1 MFHGFDFDST
11 MLRIGAMN
19 MTLHGVENP
28 DISYRDSL
36 AEEHNAD
43 AGAYSLILANPPFAG
58 SLDYDT
64 TAKDLLKIV
73 KTKKTELLFL
83 ALFLRLLRTGGRAAV
98 VVPDGVLFGS
108 STAHKAMRRKLIED
122 HKLETIVKLPSGVF
136 RPYAGVSC
144 AIVVFTKTG
153 VGGTEDVWFYDM
165 TADGFSLDD
174 KRTPLLDV
182 AKLGPMPEEALTTEE
197 HTKNNLPDILARWD
211 DLAAEAN
218 RPRTAQSFTVKAE
231 EITATGGWDLSLNRY
246 KEVEHV
252 EVEHD
257 SPVAIIAELRA
268 IEAEIAEGLDRLEEM
283 LA

>member
-28 DISYRDSL
+28 DVSYRDSL
-36 AEEHNAD
+36 AEEHGKD
-43 AGAYSLILANPPFAG
+43 AGRYSLILANPPFAG

-73 KTKKTELLFL
+73 KTKKTELLFM

-108 STAHKAMRRKLIED
+108 SKAHKDIRRLLVED
-122 HKLETIVKLPSGVF
+122 HKLDAIVKLPSGVF

-153 VGGTEDVWFYDM
+153 VGGTGDVWFYDM

-174 KRTPLLDV
+174 KRTPLLEPE
-182 AKLGPMPEEALTTEE
+182 KLGAVPAAALTEAE
-197 HTKNNLPDILARWD
+197 HAKNNLPDILARWGA
-211 DLAAEAN
+211 LA
-218 RPRTAQSFTVKAE
+218 
-231 EITATGGWDLSLNRY
+231 
-246 KEVEHV
+246 
-252 EVEHD
+252 
-257 SPVAIIAELRA
+257 
-268 IEAEIAEGLDRLEEM
+268 
-283 LA
+283 